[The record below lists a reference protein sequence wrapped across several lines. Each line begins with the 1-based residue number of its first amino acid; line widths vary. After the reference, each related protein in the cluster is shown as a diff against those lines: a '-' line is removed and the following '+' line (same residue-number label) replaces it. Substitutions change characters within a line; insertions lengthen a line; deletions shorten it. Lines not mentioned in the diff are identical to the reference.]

1 VQLKWV
7 AKKVDKT
14 TMQQG
19 FFREFPRLDDDRLV
33 IGVLSPQLATSFFGG
48 VLVGITQL
56 AAERGVAVIGIQTFD
71 PGDADVDRAVS
82 RYRRRAGW
90 GHLAGVI
97 SLVDAV
103 DAAYLFELQDNGI
116 PVVLVSNEVEGL
128 TCPVVSSDNLS
139 GVASAVAH
147 LVDHGHRRIAFVG
160 NLRQSDIRERYEAY
174 RQTLSSRGLEPD
186 DRLLFV
192 AIDNVERGGAE
203 AGQAML
209 EAGLPSTAVVAGTDY
224 NAIGVM
230 KALRRAGLVLPR
242 DQAVVGFDDTEAG
255 ALTTPALSSVRQD
268 FTAIGAKAAQL
279 VLDLAVHKDVPALH
293 YRVPTRYIVRSSCG
307 CAPDNLV
314 GAVGNEPV
322 RKGLRNVLLALLTE
336 HGANED
342 PAGEVAAH
350 AAEVI
355 ADVLEAP
362 TGNLT
367 EELTARLAV
376 VAEELCSSTGRFE
389 VVPASVACARAFGL
403 RPAPRIPEGGDLE
416 RRIGEISAA
425 LSRAY
430 ACGQERE
437 QRRLYHSLRDEY
449 NISLDLL
456 RNPANAQGGLP
467 FLSRTRMRAAYLGL
481 WRQVPSESP
490 DAPDEDL
497 TIELAGSF
505 VSSAGDVLPLGGHV
519 GIESF
524 PPAALVSL
532 ARPQLAEITTVLP
545 VRTATKDWGL
555 LALVGPLET
564 SVNTGHDFYF
574 QCAALLSVALE
585 QEGTVRSL
593 RSSEERYA
601 LAARAANDGLWDW
614 DLLDGRVMLS
624 DRWKA
629 VVGCKSDEVG
639 TSPGEWLGRVHP
651 EDRAALD
658 EGLHACTSGQ
668 STALESEHRLRSS
681 DGTYRWVHCRALA
694 IPGAPAP
701 ATRLVGSIT
710 DITVRRDLEEQL
722 RHQAL
727 HDSLTG
733 LPNRALVLDR
743 AERMLAAARRTHGSV
758 SLLFIDLDNFKDV
771 NDGFGHATGDE
782 LLAAVAARLRRVTRD
797 SDTVAR
803 LGGDEFVVLVENGS
817 LADASGL
824 LAERVQDVLRPPFN
838 LGGREYLVSASIGIA
853 TTSDGTAENLLQ
865 EADVAMYKA
874 KSSGKDCCVSF
885 RPRMR
890 HAAHERLQLE
900 MDLASAII
908 GGQLRVHYQP
918 IFNLAHNDVCCMEA
932 LVRWQHPERGLL
944 PPSEFIPLAESSGR
958 LIVDLGRFV
967 LSEACSAAAGWQ
979 RLDARLDVA
988 VNISARQLESS
999 SIVNDVASAL
1009 TESGLDPG
1017 RLVLEVTETAM
1028 MHEPDAVVACMTKLK
1043 SLGVRI
1049 SVDDFGTGYSS
1060 LSSLRHFPVDV
1071 LKIDRS
1077 FVESISKSAEDASV
1091 VQTLVSLGR
1100 TLGLE
1105 VVAEGVELVSQL
1117 DAVREAG
1124 CNLAQGFL
1132 LGRPLAREQLDA
1144 LVVTLV
1150 RASSPMAG

>member
-1 VQLKWV
+1 
-7 AKKVDKT
+7 
-14 TMQQG
+14 
-19 FFREFPRLDDDRLV
+19 
-33 IGVLSPQLATSFFGG
+33 
-48 VLVGITQL
+48 
-56 AAERGVAVIGIQTFD
+56 
-71 PGDADVDRAVS
+71 
-82 RYRRRAGW
+82 
-90 GHLAGVI
+90 
-97 SLVDAV
+97 VDAHR
-103 DAAYLFELQDNGI
+103 
-116 PVVLVSNEVEGL
+116 
-128 TCPVVSSDNLS
+128 TTSSERS
-139 GVASAVAH
+139 G
-147 LVDHGHRRIAFVG
+147 
-160 NLRQSDIRERYEAY
+160 
-174 RQTLSSRGLEPD
+174 T
-186 DRLLFV
+186 
-192 AIDNVERGGAE
+192 
-203 AGQAML
+203 
-209 EAGLPSTAVVAGTDY
+209 
-224 NAIGVM
+224 
-230 KALRRAGLVLPR
+230 K
-242 DQAVVGFDDTEAG
+242 
-255 ALTTPALSSVRQD
+255 
-268 FTAIGAKAAQL
+268 
-279 VLDLAVHKDVPALH
+279 
-293 YRVPTRYIVRSSCG
+293 
-307 CAPDNLV
+307 
-314 GAVGNEPV
+314 PV

-403 RPAPRIPEGGDLE
+403 RPAPRIPEGADLE

-555 LALVGPLET
+555 LALVGPPRDVGEHG
-564 SVNTGHDFYF
+564 SR
-574 QCAALLSVALE
+574 LLLP
-585 QEGTVRSL
+585 VRSPA
-593 RSSEERYA
+593 ERR
-601 LAARAANDGLWDW
+601 ARAGGDSPFPALQRGALRPRRACRQRRALGL

-743 AERMLAAARRTHGSV
+743 AERMLATARRTHGSV
-758 SLLFIDLDNFKDV
+758 FPAL
-771 NDGFGHATGDE
+771 H
-782 LLAAVAARLRRVTRD
+782 
-797 SDTVAR
+797 R
-803 LGGDEFVVLVENGS
+803 LG
-817 LADASGL
+817 
-824 LAERVQDVLRPPFN
+824 
-838 LGGREYLVSASIGIA
+838 
-853 TTSDGTAENLLQ
+853 
-865 EADVAMYKA
+865 
-874 KSSGKDCCVSF
+874 
-885 RPRMR
+885 
-890 HAAHERLQLE
+890 
-900 MDLASAII
+900 
-908 GGQLRVHYQP
+908 
-918 IFNLAHNDVCCMEA
+918 
-932 LVRWQHPERGLL
+932 
-944 PPSEFIPLAESSGR
+944 
-958 LIVDLGRFV
+958 
-967 LSEACSAAAGWQ
+967 
-979 RLDARLDVA
+979 
-988 VNISARQLESS
+988 
-999 SIVNDVASAL
+999 
-1009 TESGLDPG
+1009 
-1017 RLVLEVTETAM
+1017 
-1028 MHEPDAVVACMTKLK
+1028 
-1043 SLGVRI
+1043 
-1049 SVDDFGTGYSS
+1049 
-1060 LSSLRHFPVDV
+1060 
-1071 LKIDRS
+1071 
-1077 FVESISKSAEDASV
+1077 
-1091 VQTLVSLGR
+1091 
-1100 TLGLE
+1100 
-1105 VVAEGVELVSQL
+1105 
-1117 DAVREAG
+1117 
-1124 CNLAQGFL
+1124 
-1132 LGRPLAREQLDA
+1132 
-1144 LVVTLV
+1144 
-1150 RASSPMAG
+1150 